1 MEFLFSKLRTY
12 KLQPSDLSIFRL
24 LENSWCNV
32 GCGVLFTEAGATGL
46 LQKSRSKQLFGKRSE
61 RPTNIL
67 EKDSTMDVLLGI
79 FQKFRSSYF
88 FKTPMRTSLDGWIR
102 IIKHNEKYWGVLNIL
117 FYPKKKKKNSKGK
130 NKIFAMPMLMPMPIL
145 MLRCWYRDF
154 QIAISEF
161 KKAVN
166 NTCTVIF
173 LLIFSYILLWNL
185 LVGRLGTMRVSVPRN
200 SSIGQNFS

>member
-1 MEFLFSKLRTY
+1 MEFLFSKLKTY
-12 KLQPSDLSIFRL
+12 KLLPSDLSIFRL

-102 IIKHNEKYWGVLNIL
+102 IIKHKEKYWGVLNVL
-117 FYPKKKKKNSKGK
+117 FYPKKKKK
-130 NKIFAMPMLMPMPIL
+130 KIRKAKIKFLQC
-145 MLRCWYRDF
+145 RCWCRCQFWCWD
-154 QIAISEF
+154 ADTETS
-161 KKAVN
+161 K
-166 NTCTVIF
+166 
-173 LLIFSYILLWNL
+173 
-185 LVGRLGTMRVSVPRN
+185 
-200 SSIGQNFS
+200 